1 MCEEALRFLLYSVD
15 VNTLF
20 NVALGTYDFDLVIMV
35 AEKSQKDPKVS
46 FLFLVGSNK
55 KYVCVF
61 IPLLPPTFIQISD

>member
-1 MCEEALRFLLYSVD
+1 MFWRVDERWTFVTDGGFSGVCEEALRFLLYSVD

-46 FLFLVGSNK
+46 FF
-55 KYVCVF
+55 
-61 IPLLPPTFIQISD
+61 